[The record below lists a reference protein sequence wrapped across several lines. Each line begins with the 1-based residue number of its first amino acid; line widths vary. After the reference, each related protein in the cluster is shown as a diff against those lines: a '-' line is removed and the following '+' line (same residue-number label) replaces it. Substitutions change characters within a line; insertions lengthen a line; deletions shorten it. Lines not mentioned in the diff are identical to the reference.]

1 MKMRRREFI
10 TLLGGAAATWPLA
23 ARAQQPAIAV
33 IGYLDL
39 GSPEMRPSM
48 VAAFRKGL
56 SETGYIE
63 GGNLSIEYRFA
74 HDQFD
79 RLAELAGDLV
89 RRRVAVIVARPGPAA
104 LAAKAATST
113 IPIVFEIGSDP
124 VQAGLV
130 ASLDRP
136 GGNITGA
143 ASLNVELGP
152 KRLELLHEL
161 LPAATLVGMLL
172 DPVNPGVEEQSRDM
186 QAAARALGVDLH
198 ILRTSS
204 EGDIMM
210 AFATLAELRAGAL
223 VIGGGAFLLGRI
235 ELLTALTLR
244 HGVPSISQDRDLTA
258 AGGLMSYGG
267 NLAESYRLAGVYTGR
282 ILKGEKPADLPVQQS
297 TKTELIINLK
307 TAKSLGLNVP
317 PSLLARADEVIE

>member
-1 MKMRRREFI
+1 MIARRDFI
-10 TLLGGAAATWPLA
+10 TLLGGAAAAWPLA
-23 ARAQQPAIAV
+23 ARAQQLELPV

-56 SETGYIE
+56 SETGYVE
-63 GGNLSIEYRFA
+63 GRNLAIEYRFA
-74 HDQFD
+74 HNQFD

-89 RRRVAVIVARPGPAA
+89 RRRVAVIVARPGPAV

-113 IPIVFEIGSDP
+113 IPIVFETGGDP
-124 VQAGLV
+124 VKNGLV

-136 GGNITGA
+136 GSNITGA
-143 ASLNVELGP
+143 VSLNVELGP

-161 LPAATLVGMLL
+161 VPAATIVGMLQ
-172 DPVNPGVEEQSRDM
+172 DPVNPGINEQSRDM
-186 QAAARALGVDLH
+186 QAAAHALGVELH
-198 ILRTSS
+198 ILRTGT
-204 EGDIMM
+204 EGDVMM

-235 ELLTALTLR
+235 ELLTALTLG

-258 AGGLMSYGG
+258 AGGLISYGG
-267 NLAESYRLAGVYTGR
+267 SLAESYRLAGVYTGR

-307 TAKSLGLNVP
+307 TAKALGLAVP
-317 PSLLARADEVIE
+317 PNLLARADEVIE

>member
-1 MKMRRREFI
+1 MRRRDFI
-10 TLLGGAAATWPLA
+10 TLLGGAAAVGWPLA
-23 ARAQQPAIAV
+23 AGAQQGMPV

-39 GSPEMRPSM
+39 GSPGARPSM

-56 SETGYIE
+56 SETGYVE
-63 GGNLSIEYRFA
+63 GRNLAIEYRFA
-74 HDQFD
+74 RNQFD
-79 RLAELAGDLV
+79 RLAELSGDLV

-113 IPIVFEIGSDP
+113 IPIVFETGGDP
-124 VQAGLV
+124 VQYGLV

-136 GGNITGA
+136 GSNITGA
-143 ASLNVELGP
+143 VSLNVELGP

-161 LPAATLVGMLL
+161 VPAATIVGMLQ
-172 DPVNPGVEEQSRDM
+172 DPVNPGIEEESRDM
-186 QAAARALGVDLH
+186 QAAARALGVELH
-198 ILRTSS
+198 ILRTGT
-204 EGDIMM
+204 EGDVMM

-223 VIGGGAFLLGRI
+223 MIGGGAFLLGRI

-244 HGVPSISQDRDLTA
+244 HGVPSISQDRGLTA
-258 AGGLMSYGG
+258 AGGLISYGG
-267 NLAESYRLAGVYTGR
+267 SLAESYRLAGVYTGR

-307 TAKSLGLNVP
+307 TAKALGITAP